1 MSLKPP
7 EFFTMFYSCFILMI
21 LDVWPFMLFF
31 FFKKNNFDDF
41 QTSYNFWLCSHVLI
55 EAGLNHTIL
64 SWHFLRFDVG
74 NVKFQINL
82 YESTVLE
89 CFLIIYFGYFEDFF
103 IWGIQYYHQRNWFEF
118 PDLLWFLSQN
128 YNIFSLIFPDFLYVR
143 DDKIKYKIYK
153 MDHRQAMQQNYKNVL
168 MKDWMIN

>member
-1 MSLKPP
+1 MNFSL
-7 EFFTMFYSCFILMI
+7 CFILMM

-31 FFKKNNFDDF
+31 FKNNNFDDF
-41 QTSYNFWLCSHVLI
+41 QMSYNYWLCF
-55 EAGLNHTIL
+55 
-64 SWHFLRFDVG
+64 FLRFDVG

-103 IWGIQYYHQRNWFEF
+103 IWGIQYYHQKNWFEF

-128 YNIFSLIFPDFLYVR
+128 YIFSLIFADFLYVR
-143 DDKIKYKIYK
+143 DDKIKCKIYK
-153 MDHRQAMQQNYKNVL
+153 MDHRQAM
-168 MKDWMIN
+168 

>member
-1 MSLKPP
+1 MSLKLL
-7 EFFTMFYSCFILMI
+7 EFFTLFY
-21 LDVWPFMLFF
+21 
-31 FFKKNNFDDF
+31 FDDAWCLTFYAIFF
-41 QTSYNFWLCSHVLI
+41 QKQQFWWFSNVIQFLTVF
-55 EAGLNHTIL
+55 
-64 SWHFLRFDVG
+64 FLRFDVG

-103 IWGIQYYHQRNWFEF
+103 IWGIQYYHQKNWFEF

-128 YNIFSLIFPDFLYVR
+128 YIFSLIFADFLYVR

-153 MDHRQAMQQNYKNVL
+153 MDHRQAM
-168 MKDWMIN
+168 